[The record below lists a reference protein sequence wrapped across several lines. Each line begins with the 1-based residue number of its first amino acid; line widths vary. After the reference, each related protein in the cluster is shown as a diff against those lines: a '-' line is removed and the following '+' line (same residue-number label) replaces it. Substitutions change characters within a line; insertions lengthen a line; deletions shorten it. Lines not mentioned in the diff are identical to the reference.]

1 MKNLITI
8 VLLLLFFQN
17 THAQSCITVADD
29 QNPDQCNYDFCGPYD
44 FSKGVY
50 RLPYPDGT
58 LVHCTNDHF
67 KHCPRGALDMSG
79 ASGQSS
85 YNVVASADGWIRAI
99 NDEDSEECTCE
110 GGDNCDN
117 NYVWIEHPNGE
128 WTKYT
133 HVRQNSVDDLGLSED
148 DWVTRG
154 TVIGKEGSVGC
165 STGDHVHFEVA
176 VPIDTNILLFDE
188 GGGWIDNDWARNL
201 VPVFCGI
208 SGNKM
213 VSGGDYFAFD
223 CSSACNSILP
233 AVNSSYG
240 SGVFKVFLN
249 SYSLENTHDFKFQSN
264 SSGELHAAHEII
276 LNPGFEAQ
284 SNAVFAARIGEC
296 DESALK
302 EAQELLENSM
312 VDFQKLTIFPDP
324 ANDLLTLEMKLKSSE
339 PYTLMLRDMT
349 GRTLLLRDQISAE
362 SNFIQ
367 ALFSVSTFADGMYVI
382 ELQQGAER
390 WIEKFM
396 VQH

>member
-17 THAQSCITVADD
+17 THAQSCITVSDD
-29 QNPDQCNYDFCGPYD
+29 QNPDQCNYNFCGPYD

-165 STGDHVHFEVA
+165 STETMYILKWLYLLI
-176 VPIDTNILLFDE
+176 PISYCLMKVVDGSTTIGQGTSCLF
-188 GGGWIDNDWARNL
+188 
-201 VPVFCGI
+201 
-208 SGNKM
+208 
-213 VSGGDYFAFD
+213 
-223 CSSACNSILP
+223 
-233 AVNSSYG
+233 
-240 SGVFKVFLN
+240 
-249 SYSLENTHDFKFQSN
+249 
-264 SSGELHAAHEII
+264 
-276 LNPGFEAQ
+276 
-284 SNAVFAARIGEC
+284 
-296 DESALK
+296 
-302 EAQELLENSM
+302 
-312 VDFQKLTIFPDP
+312 
-324 ANDLLTLEMKLKSSE
+324 
-339 PYTLMLRDMT
+339 LRY
-349 GRTLLLRDQISAE
+349 Q
-362 SNFIQ
+362 
-367 ALFSVSTFADGMYVI
+367 
-382 ELQQGAER
+382 
-390 WIEKFM
+390 WK
-396 VQH
+396 